1 MTTRRRVI
9 ATGWIIAAGLAAT
22 ACGSESIS
30 LKSGSSQQVQHGADL
45 FSERCAGCHTLDV
58 AGTQGGA
65 TRVHDRERTDG
76 PNFNVRPE
84 TRDSVL
90 YAVRNGG
97 FSGAIMPQNI
107 VVGKDAE
114 AVAAFVSKY
123 AGDERAPTIS
133 PPSQPVAGAGGGGGQ
148 GGGSGAP
155 STGTTSTPAQGTTS
169 TPEAGTTSTSAQGTT
184 STPAQGTTRTPA
196 HGTTSTRAGGTRH
209 ASAQATT
216 GTPAKGTTSRPAEG
230 TRSTGAGGRK
240 QASAQG
246 KQIFPQQC
254 GACHTL
260 KDAGTKGQVGPNLDD
275 LKPDLQ
281 TTQTQVTNG
290 GGGMPP
296 FKGTLNPGQIQAVSQ
311 YVSSV
316 AGK

>member
-9 ATGWIIAAGLAAT
+9 AAGWIIAAGLAAT
-22 ACGSESIS
+22 ACGSEGIS
-30 LKSGSSQQVQHGADL
+30 LKSGSSAQVQRGASL
-45 FSERCAGCHTLDV
+45 FADRCAGCHTLDV

-84 TRDSVL
+84 TSDSVL

-97 FSGAIMPQNI
+97 FSGAIMPENI
-107 VVGKDAE
+107 VVGKDAQ

-123 AGDERAPTIS
+123 AGSKRAPTIS
-133 PPSQPVAGAGGGGGQ
+133 PPSQPVAGAGSAGGGGQ

-155 STGTTSTPAQGTTS
+155 STNTTSTPAQQGTTS
-169 TPEAGTTSTSAQGTT
+169 TPEAGTTSTPEAGTTSTPEAGTT
-184 STPAQGTTRTPA
+184 STPAG
-196 HGTTSTRAGGTRH
+196 GTTSTGGGGT
-209 ASAQATT
+209 Q
-216 GTPAKGTTSRPAEG
+216 
-230 TRSTGAGGRK
+230 

-246 KQIFPQQC
+246 KQIFTQQC

-260 KDAGTKGQVGPNLDD
+260 KDAGTNGQVGPNLDD
-275 LKPDLQ
+275 VKPDLPTAQ
-281 TTQTQVTNG
+281 RQVTNG

-296 FKGTLNPGQIQAVSQ
+296 FKGTLNPAQIKAVSQ

>member
-84 TRDSVL
+84 TSDSVL

-107 VVGKDAE
+107 VVGKDAA

-123 AGDERAPTIS
+123 AGSKRAPTIS
-133 PPSQPVAGAGGGGGQ
+133 PPSQPVAGAGGGGQ

-169 TPEAGTTSTSAQGTT
+169 TPEAGTTSTGT
-184 STPAQGTTRTPA
+184 
-196 HGTTSTRAGGTRH
+196 GGT
-209 ASAQATT
+209 Q
-216 GTPAKGTTSRPAEG
+216 
-230 TRSTGAGGRK
+230 

-246 KQIFPQQC
+246 KQVFTQNC
-254 GACHTL
+254 AACHTL
-260 KDAGTKGQVGPNLDD
+260 KDANAKGQVGPNLDD
-275 LKPDLQ
+275 LKPDQ
-281 TTQTQVTNG
+281 PTVQTQVTNG
-290 GGGMPP
+290 GGGMPA

-311 YVSSV
+311 YVASV

>member
-22 ACGSESIS
+22 ACGSEGIS

-45 FSERCAGCHTLDV
+45 FAERCAGCHTLDV

-84 TRDSVL
+84 TADSVL

-123 AGDERAPTIS
+123 AGSERAPTIS
-133 PPSQPVAGAGGGGGQ
+133 PPSQPVAGAGGAGGGGQ

-169 TPEAGTTSTSAQGTT
+169 TPAQGTT
-184 STPAQGTTRTPA
+184 STPEAGTT
-196 HGTTSTRAGGTRH
+196 
-209 ASAQATT
+209 
-216 GTPAKGTTSRPAEG
+216 
-230 TRSTGAGGRK
+230 STGAGGTQ

-246 KQIFPQQC
+246 KQIFTQQC

-311 YVSSV
+311 YVSSI